1 MNLESPESRLSDMNT
16 GPGVCF
22 IPGLQKEEQE
32 AVDKRRPRVLEV
44 LKNLKIQA
52 KEAPVIA
59 VLGSGGGLRAH
70 IACLGVLSELKELGL
85 LDAVTYLAGVS
96 GSTWALSSFYTH
108 NGNVASAEAELKRR
122 FEQKE
127 WHLKD
132 SLERAIEA
140 AKMDNYSLTDFWAY
154 LVVSKQTRELQD
166 SYLSSM
172 KKHVEE
178 GTLPY
183 PIFAAIDGDLQP
195 VWKKTKTQKTWFE
208 FTPHHA
214 GYPALGAYVPITDFG
229 SKFEKGRLVKYEPE
243 RDLTFLRGLW
253 GSALADAEEIKK
265 YILNYI
271 YRLRAEPKMGLHPV
285 EGKETEAPML
295 MEKQQTQN
303 VLSLETDANKAW
315 TKVDEAVLELV
326 IAYVE
331 DPNDPGIQDKLQA
344 LQKVLGDER
353 GECHELEHSWL
364 AKMAQNWSEVSPGQR
379 EQFLE
384 YLVYCF
390 TRKSGPATYTP
401 YTMQT
406 WTRGTLWDIYTFLTK
421 TSTCCWKWE
430 WGTINNFLYE
440 HGNITDEVMHSREFL
455 HLVDAGFAINTAYPL
470 VLPPTREVHL
480 ILSFDFSAGDP
491 LETIRATADYCHRHG
506 IPFPRVEEAKLQEW
520 SRAPASCYIL
530 KGETGPVV
538 MHFTLFNTD
547 TCQGDIKKLAETYA
561 TIKLADT
568 YTVDLV
574 VDLLDMA
581 KKNVRVNK
589 DNILREI
596 SEVARKPRSFPRGNE
611 EECLEVSCTA
621 KEVQPSRTVVIN
633 ISNRS
638 DVTFKDPL
646 LHLKYGQHHE
656 ALPQTLAPDSTISC
670 SFVKKHSS
678 FQGSMGLLVYQGPDF
693 HLALMFSI
701 PFSYAHYQIEFAL
714 AILTWPVPSNLKLV
728 FDSIFQDK
736 ELQGLKVKKCVLQLP
751 QGELELEHDS
761 LIIRASLSNIH
772 VAEMNVV
779 IGNKA
784 T

>member
-1 MNLESPESRLSDMNT
+1 MFLSF
-16 GPGVCF
+16 CF

-44 LKNLKIQA
+44 LENLKIQA
-52 KEAPVIA
+52 EEAPVIA

-265 YILNYI
+265 YILTKTSIQNTGWIEQPLPYTGAYI
-271 YRLRAEPKMGLHPV
+271 NG
-285 EGKETEAPML
+285 
-295 MEKQQTQN
+295 
-303 VLSLETDANKAW
+303 
-315 TKVDEAVLELV
+315 VDEAVLELV

-353 GECHELEHSWL
+353 VTDERGDG
-364 AKMAQNWSEVSPGQR
+364 MAQNWSEVSPGQR

-421 TSTCCWKWE
+421 TGTCCWKWE

-574 VDLLDMA
+574 ADLLDMA

-611 EECLEVSCTA
+611 EECLEVSYTA
-621 KEVQPSRTVVIN
+621 KETQPSRTVVIN

-638 DVTFKDPL
+638 DVT
-646 LHLKYGQHHE
+646 
-656 ALPQTLAPDSTISC
+656 
-670 SFVKKHSS
+670 
-678 FQGSMGLLVYQGPDF
+678 
-693 HLALMFSI
+693 
-701 PFSYAHYQIEFAL
+701 
-714 AILTWPVPSNLKLV
+714 
-728 FDSIFQDK
+728 
-736 ELQGLKVKKCVLQLP
+736 
-751 QGELELEHDS
+751 
-761 LIIRASLSNIH
+761 
-772 VAEMNVV
+772 
-779 IGNKA
+779 
-784 T
+784 